1 MKSFHRAYL
10 ISTLREMYDGAGVRL
25 PLEENV
31 PNDNVTAAPA
41 MVPGFTGPG
50 RKRKNR
56 FAGTAEGHGDG
67 RTAQPKRRGAAAASS
82 SAENVVCTACRMVG
96 HQAHCCPVRHSPL
109 APPQQERP
117 WESTAPP
124 PPRHMAA
131 AMPPWQVGLA
141 AVAPPPP
148 QHVPAAAPP
157 LPRQQRVYEI

>member
-41 MVPGFTGPG
+41 MVPGFKGPG

-56 FAGTAEGHGDG
+56 LAGAAERPGDG
-67 RTAQPKRRGAAAASS
+67 RTAQPKRRRAAAASS
-82 SAENVVCTACRMVG
+82 SAESVVCTACRMVG
-96 HQAHCCPVRHSPL
+96 HQAHCCPVRQSPL

-124 PPRHMAA
+124 PPRHVAA
-131 AMPPWQVGLA
+131 AMPPWQTGLPVG
-141 AVAPPPP
+141 
-148 QHVPAAAPP
+148 QAAPP